1 MIDYVLGKLRSRFT
15 SASRRSYYGYGGYG
29 DREDYYQN
37 LFNERDAEALTQ
49 LLTLK
54 EEASVNPR
62 IQLKFRNIRFG
73 ATSKEAQK
81 QLGKPR
87 FTLKNPQLA
96 HHEVL
101 FYRFKIQHLHSV
113 AALHFLDN
121 QFFFAAHT
129 FRHLDT
135 GDYRR
140 ILRVLGDKYGLLPPP
155 ENTPIK
161 DRDDHV
167 VSITDGLYF
176 TVRYLAG
183 HPHFLKRIAQL
194 STEKAQYLLR
204 LEAQRLS
211 SINDFL

>member
-1 MIDYVLGKLRSRFT
+1 MIDYILGKLRSRFT
-15 SASRRSYYGYGGYG
+15 SAARRSYYGYGGYG

-37 LFNERDAEALTQ
+37 LFSERSAESLTQ

-54 EEASVNPR
+54 EEAIANAR
-62 IQLKFRNIRFG
+62 IQLTFRNIRFG
-73 ATSKEAQK
+73 ATPKDAQK
-81 QLGKPR
+81 RLGKPR
-87 FTLKNPQLA
+87 FTVKNPQLA

-113 AALHFLDN
+113 AALHFLEDK
-121 QFFFAAHT
+121 FFFAAHT

-140 ILRVLGDKYGLLPPP
+140 VLRVLGDKYGLLPPP
-155 ENTPIK
+155 EDTAIK
-161 DRDDHV
+161 DRDDNV
-167 VSITDGLYF
+167 VTVTDGLYF

-183 HPHFLKRIAQL
+183 HPHFLERIAQL
-194 STEKAQYLLR
+194 STERAQYLKR